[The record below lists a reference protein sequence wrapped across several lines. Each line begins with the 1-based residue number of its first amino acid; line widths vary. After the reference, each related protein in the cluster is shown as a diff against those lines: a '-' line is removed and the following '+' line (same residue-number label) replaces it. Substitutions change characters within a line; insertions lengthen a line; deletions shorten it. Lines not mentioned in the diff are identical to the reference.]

1 MREVICVSIRESMP
15 TQIIEGETY
24 YLDFNSDKIYSDRD
38 GDWYVPVYDK
48 DRHYIGDMNLKHF
61 RDI

>member
-1 MREVICVSIRESMP
+1 MP

-48 DRHYIGDMNLKHF
+48 NRHYIGDMNLKHF
-61 RDI
+61 RDV